1 MMQYL
6 TTLIPSLRK
15 YRRKSLHKTYVY
27 ETMLQLRNEAVQLY
41 LNLDLPEFKVKP
53 RVTPTD
59 RHKIILAK
67 KKMSLAR
74 KYKRRLLLLEF

>member
-1 MMQYL
+1 
-6 TTLIPSLRK
+6 
-15 YRRKSLHKTYVY
+15 
-27 ETMLQLRNEAVQLY
+27 MLQLRNEAVQLY